1 MNEKKTLDL
10 FAVASVPLVMTLG
23 NSMLIPVLPLMEKEL
38 GISPFQSSLI
48 ITVYSLVAIVLIPIA
63 GYLSDR
69 WGRKKI
75 IVPSLL
81 ITAIGGLIS
90 GLAAMFMS
98 GAFVWILIG
107 RIIQGIGAS
116 GTFPVVLP
124 LIGDMYKDDE
134 KVSSGLGMVE
144 TSNTVGKVL
153 SPIVGASLAMIAWY
167 VPLLSIPVFS
177 VLSLLAVVFLLKVP
191 KNDEEKPVLFKEFLQ
206 GIQCIFIQKGRWL
219 YGIFAIG
226 CIQMYILF
234 GVLFHLSTLL
244 EESHGQ
250 TGIMKG
256 LILAIPL
263 LALSMTSYITGKNI
277 GNDKIRMKWITF
289 VGCIGLTTSIFLI
302 SFSEHI
308 IWIISGLVLSG
319 VGIGL
324 SLPCLDTFITAGIDK
339 QRRGT
344 ISSIYSS
351 ARFIGVA
358 LGPPVFAILITY
370 SHQFLFLST
379 ASIGFIAS
387 LLALLIIRPK
397 SNVSSQ

>member
-23 NSMLIPVLPLMEKEL
+23 NSMLIPVLPMMEKEL

-48 ITVYSLVAIVLIPIA
+48 ITVYSLIAIILIPIA

-69 WGRKKI
+69 FGRKKI
-75 IVPSLL
+75 IVPSLV
-81 ITAIGGLIS
+81 ITAIGGLVS
-90 GLAAMFMS
+90 GLAAMFMNES
-98 GAFVWILIG
+98 FILILIG

-124 LIGDMYKDDE
+124 LIGDMYKEDQ
-134 KVSSGLGMVE
+134 KVSAGLGMVE
-144 TSNTVGKVL
+144 TSNTIGKVL
-153 SPIVGASLAMIAWY
+153 SPIIGASLAMITWY
-167 VPLLSIPVFS
+167 TPLLSIPIFS
-177 VLSLLAVVFLLKVP
+177 VLSLLSVIFLLKVP
-191 KNDEEKPVLFKEFLQ
+191 KTDEDTPLDFTEFLK
-206 GIQCIFIQKGRWL
+206 GIQNIFIQKGRWL

-226 CIQMYILF
+226 GIQMYILF

-244 EESHGQ
+244 EESHNQ

-263 LALSMTSYITGKNI
+263 LALSTTSYITGKNI
-277 GNDKIRMKWITF
+277 GSNKAHMKWITF
-289 VGCIGLTTSIFLI
+289 IGCIGLTLSIFLI

-308 IWIISGLVLSG
+308 VWIISGLILAG

-358 LGPPVFAILITY
+358 LGPPVFAILIKY
-370 SHQFLFLST
+370 SHQFLFLSA
-379 ASIGFIAS
+379 ASVGLIAS
-387 LLALLIIRPK
+387 FLALLVIRPK
-397 SNVSSQ
+397 NKSTNP